1 MNKKNVRVPD
11 DSELAR
17 VAAAACESAGSK
29 LKAAT
34 LLLGAQQ
41 WAEAHY
47 NAALGFEE
55 LGKAHLCLVVVM
67 IPTRY
72 RSELPPREF
81 SEMFNGHGA
90 KAAFGHLVLRGLVD
104 QDTPAAVTDMLADAE
119 AAAAQ
124 TNTTKFRGLYVDLG
138 ADGTLL
144 HPSDVAEADA
154 RWMVDRLQTLHDWM
168 SPMCAEVGR
177 DPGFLTFLVQLR
189 ENIDADAIGAALEA
203 DPELWFRQLRA
214 AVQAPLTAP
223 PSWMADAL
231 RALTGTGEPPRS
243 DAPQP

>member
-1 MNKKNVRVPD
+1 MTKKNVRVPD

-17 VAAAACESAGSK
+17 VAAAACESGGSK

-41 WAEAHY
+41 WAEAYY

-55 LGKAHLCLVVVM
+55 LGKSHLCLTVLM
-67 IPTRY
+67 IPAQY
-72 RSELPPREF
+72 RSELSPREF
-81 SEMFNGHGA
+81 SEMFNGHGT
-90 KAAFGHLVLRGLVD
+90 KAAFGHLVLRGLLD
-104 QDTPAAVTDMLADAE
+104 QDAPAAVTDMLVDAA

-154 RWMVDRLQTLHDWM
+154 CWMVERLQTLHDWM
-168 SPMCAEVGR
+168 APMCADVGR
-177 DPGFLTFLVQLR
+177 DPGLLAYLVQFR
-189 ENIDADAIGAALEA
+189 ENIDANAIAAAIDA
-203 DPELWFRQLRA
+203 DPDLWFQQMRA
-214 AVQAPLTAP
+214 AIQAPMTA

-231 RALTGTGEPPRS
+231 RALTGTEEPPRI